1 MRGVARWD
9 IALSFFKV
17 DCSSR
22 VARVFRGVMLERL
35 LVWLPTFPSA
45 RPA

>member
-1 MRGVARWD
+1 MRDGARWH

-22 VARVFRGVMLERL
+22 VTRVFRGVMLERL
-35 LVWLPTFPSA
+35 PVWLPTFPSA